1 MSRPLFIA
9 WMATLL
15 LSVVTSVVVC
25 AGLLSLRDRLLEQVI
40 TPRPELI
47 R

>member
-1 MSRPLFIA
+1 MSPLFLGWIA
-9 WMATLL
+9 ALL
-15 LSVVTSVVVC
+15 LSVVLCV
-25 AGLLSLRDRLLEQVI
+25 GLLSLRDRVLEQVI